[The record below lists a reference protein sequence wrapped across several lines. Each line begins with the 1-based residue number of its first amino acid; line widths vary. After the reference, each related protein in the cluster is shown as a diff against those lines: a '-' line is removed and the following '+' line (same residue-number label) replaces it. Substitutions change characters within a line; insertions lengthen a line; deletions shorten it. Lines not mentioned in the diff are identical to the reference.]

1 MTLLVL
7 ISQRVVV
14 VIVKDVL
21 ETRNG
26 VTTIGTVIK
35 TEVKAINLTM
45 RAKSGLILLVMFT
58 LALAGCGEV
67 FFQESKTIPNKIW
80 EQGSNFSF
88 DVTVTDTM
96 TGYDFYIDL
105 RNDAS
110 YPYANVYMFVT
121 TTFPS
126 GKSARDTVECFLADK
141 TGRWLGTGLGDVL
154 DNHILFKENIRFP
167 NTGTYRFEF
176 EHGMRKEALPSVLDL
191 GISLEK
197 HRKR

>member
-1 MTLLVL
+1 M
-7 ISQRVVV
+7 Q
-14 VIVKDVL
+14 
-21 ETRNG
+21 
-26 VTTIGTVIK
+26 
-35 TEVKAINLTM
+35 
-45 RAKSGLILLVMFT
+45 AKSALILVACFT
-58 LALAGCGEV
+58 LVLAGCGEV

-80 EQGSNFSF
+80 EQGSNITF
-88 DVTVTDTM
+88 DVAVTDTM

-110 YPYANVYMFVT
+110 YPFANIYMFVT

-167 NTGTYRFEF
+167 NTGTYQFEF
-176 EHGMRKEALPSVLDL
+176 EQGMRKEALPAILDV
-191 GISLEK
+191 GVSLEK